1 MITKN
6 GNKEENN
13 LIEEMRQSCKKLQ
26 FLQNTDVVLP
36 NYLLPRF

>member
-13 LIEEMRQSCKKLQ
+13 LIEEKKKIQ
-26 FLQNTDVVLP
+26 YIYIVTFQK
-36 NYLLPRF
+36 F

>member
-13 LIEEMRQSCKKLQ
+13 LIEEKKKTQ
-26 FLQNTDVVLP
+26 YIYIYIVTFQK
-36 NYLLPRF
+36 F